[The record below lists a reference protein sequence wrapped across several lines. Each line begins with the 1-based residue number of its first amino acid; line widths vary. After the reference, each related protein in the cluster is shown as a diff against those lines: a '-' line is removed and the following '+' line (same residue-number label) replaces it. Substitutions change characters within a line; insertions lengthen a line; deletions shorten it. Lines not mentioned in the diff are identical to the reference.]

1 MQLSFSFGISEES
14 RACRL
19 EKVLAAARR
28 TAYYSA
34 YLPGPPGDGSA
45 ERAISNLPPVDIG
58 AYLAHREQ
66 FRNPGARMTDS
77 GADRLRAAPSGWRQK
92 LGFRAET
99 IAGPLQAL
107 LRLVGSGEKLPASVR
122 RVVVHTGLGELL
134 LSERTRETLWR
145 AFELPVFEEL
155 RGSGGEVLAF
165 ECDAHAGL
173 HLKKDSAIFEILD
186 GELVVT
192 SLAAMAYPVVRLRTG
207 LKGTIERGP
216 CPCGETVARFIPAA
230 ASGAGRKAPAGAQ
243 TMRTSLDLGL
253 TRTLAR

>member
-1 MQLSFSFGISEES
+1 MQLSFSFDISEDS
-14 RACRL
+14 RAGKL

-34 YLPGPPGDGSA
+34 YLPSPPGDGSV
-45 ERAISNLPPVDIG
+45 ERAFSNLPPVAIG
-58 AYLAHREQ
+58 AYLENRER
-66 FRNPGARMTDS
+66 FRNPGTRMTHS
-77 GADRLRAAPSGWRQK
+77 GADRLHAAPNGWRAR

-107 LRLVGSGEKLPASVR
+107 LRLVGSGETLPASVR

-134 LSERTRETLWR
+134 LSDRVRETLWR

-155 RGSGGEVLAF
+155 RGSGGELLAF

-173 HLKKDSAIFEILD
+173 HLRTDSAIFEILD

-192 SLAAMAYPVVRLRTG
+192 SLAAVAYPTVRLRTG
-207 LKGTIERGP
+207 LAGAIEEGV

-230 ASGAGRKAPAGAQ
+230 GAAVRKPPAGAHA
-243 TMRTSLDLGL
+243 MRTSLDLGL

>member
-1 MQLSFSFGISEES
+1 MQLSFKFRISEDT
-14 RACRL
+14 RAGKL

-45 ERAISNLPPVDIG
+45 ERAITNLPPVEIG
-58 AYLAHREQ
+58 AYLEHREQ
-66 FRNPGARMTDS
+66 FRNPGARMTHS
-77 GADRLRAAPSGWRQK
+77 GADRLSAAPDGWRAR

-107 LRLVGSGEKLPASVR
+107 LRLVGSGEKLPSSVR
-122 RVVVHTGLGELL
+122 RVVVHRALGELL

-155 RGSGGEVLAF
+155 RGTGGEVLAF

-173 HLKKDSAIFEILD
+173 HLKKDSAIFEILN

-192 SLAAMAYPVVRLRTG
+192 SLAAVVYPVVRLRTG
-207 LKGTIERGP
+207 IEGTIEVGV
-216 CPCGETVARFIPAA
+216 CPCGETAARFIPSTAP
-230 ASGAGRKAPAGAQ
+230 GAPRNPPTGAHR
-243 TMRTSLDLGL
+243 MRTSLDLGL